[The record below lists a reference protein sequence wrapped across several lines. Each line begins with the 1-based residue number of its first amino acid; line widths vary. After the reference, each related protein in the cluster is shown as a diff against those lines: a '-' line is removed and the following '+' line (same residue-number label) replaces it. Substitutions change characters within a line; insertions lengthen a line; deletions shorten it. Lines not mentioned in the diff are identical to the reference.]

1 DRRSVPRL
9 VDEPFA
15 ELGVRPEMLP
25 DDLQCHFATEP
36 HIRGSVHH
44 AHATLAEH
52 TIDTIVAQ
60 FGADQFP
67 RRVASHTRSIIGSA
81 TPSLRWADTN
91 VQQST
96 GGRPRDS
103 TRRGTATT

>member
-1 DRRSVPRL
+1 
-9 VDEPFA
+9 EPFA
-15 ELGVRPEMLP
+15 ELCVRTEMLP
-25 DDLQCHFATEP
+25 DDLQGHFTTEP

-67 RRVASHTRSIIGSA
+67 RRVASHTRSIIGSG
-81 TPSLRWADTN
+81 TPSLGWADADARQRSRGGSAHRTHRWAEQHA
-91 VQQST
+91 V
-96 GGRPRDS
+96 P
-103 TRRGTATT
+103 A